1 MFLQDENNENLQDEN
16 NKNIQEIK
24 CFSSE
29 KIIILCKGMILLNLH
44 I

>member
-24 CFSSE
+24 FF
-29 KIIILCKGMILLNLH
+29 LH
-44 I
+44 KKSLSFARG